1 MCLWVARSRPLFGL
15 LQPQRDAT
23 IEDLR
28 QRLPT
33 LDETRGDRGFRAQ
46 LEALSDLLLAS
57 FFATAGFPAHL
68 DRLQDVYRVYHVPA
82 ADDQG
87 LLEPL
92 TQALARPLL
101 APRIARRDES
111 PTPPS
116 TGDKPATL
124 SERDGTRRSDP
135 PTGPAWIAGNCSSDP
150 TKKDPHRPAA
160 RRSP

>member
-1 MCLWVARSRPLFGL
+1 MCLWVARSRPCSV

-101 APRIARRDES
+101 APGLRGVTSHRR
-111 PTPPS
+111 PRQ
-116 TGDKPATL
+116 PATSRPHSPSVTAL
-124 SERDGTRRSDP
+124 AEAIHELAQPGSPGTARSTRRRRIR
-135 PTGPAWIAGNCSSDP
+135 TAA
-150 TKKDPHRPAA
+150 AA